1 MKSFMIGVMALTV
14 IVLTVLK
21 FSIVVPVTIN
31 GSLKTYF
38 RLIFCFLMLQKGY
51 YTTLNE
57 YLKAYRRLFFFLRI
71 QKGDGCFC

>member
-1 MKSFMIGVMALTV
+1 MIGVMALTV

-31 GSLKTYF
+31 ESLKTL

-57 YLKAYRRLFFFLRI
+57 YLKTIEDFFFFLRL